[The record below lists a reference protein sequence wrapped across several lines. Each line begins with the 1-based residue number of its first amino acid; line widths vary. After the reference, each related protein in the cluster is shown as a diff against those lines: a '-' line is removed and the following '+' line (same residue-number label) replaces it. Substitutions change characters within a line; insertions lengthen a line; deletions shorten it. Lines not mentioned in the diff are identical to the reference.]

1 MGSRAV
7 LFFPVSARI
16 FAFHLPDCR
25 SFFIRLAMSIASP
38 STGAARWAV
47 SYIFA
52 GNGVVYA
59 SWISRLP
66 RIQEM
71 YAVDYGQLSLF
82 MLSLSLG
89 ALVGMPITGT
99 IIVKTGSRLITMV
112 LAVAMCMAY
121 PLIPLMPAFPA
132 LLGLGF
138 LLGMSNGSLDVAM
151 NAQGILAED
160 QLGKPV
166 MSSFHAAF
174 SIGMMAGAALGS
186 LAVELGL
193 TVFQHLVFISAPLL
207 LGQLWAFRSLV
218 RDRPAPVAA
227 ADDPPPKRRYRLIPE
242 LMLLGVICF
251 CGMLGEGAMADWLT
265 NYMEKDIGTSRAVAP
280 LALAF
285 FAGAMTL
292 GRLIGDRARTYFGD
306 THLLRLESLLAIGG
320 MVLVVVSTHPIP
332 VVLGCFLVGSGLATI
347 VPIVYSVSGRF
358 PGLASGVGISVVSTI
373 GYTGFLVGPPAIGFI
388 GDWVGL
394 RFGLLVVLFLFVI
407 MAGLV
412 WLVLKVPGR
421 GRSN

>member
-1 MGSRAV
+1 
-7 LFFPVSARI
+7 
-16 FAFHLPDCR
+16 
-25 SFFIRLAMSIASP
+25 MSIAAP
-38 STGAARWAV
+38 SAGAARWAV

-66 RIQEM
+66 RIQDI

-99 IIVKTGSRLITMV
+99 IIVKTGSRLITIA
-112 LAVAMCMAY
+112 LAVAMCLVY
-121 PLIPLMPAFPA
+121 PLIPLMPGYSV

-138 LLGMSNGSLDVAM
+138 LMGMSNGSLDVAM
-151 NAQGILAED
+151 NAQGILVED
-160 QLGKPV
+160 RLGKPV

-207 LGQLWAFRSLV
+207 LGQLWAFRRLI
-218 RDRPAPVAA
+218 RDRPPSAPAA
-227 ADDPPPKRRYRLIPE
+227 GESSSKRRFRLIPE

-265 NYMEKDIGTSRAVAP
+265 NYMEKDIGTSRTVAP

-306 THLLRLESLLAIGG
+306 THLLRLESILAIGG
-320 MVLVVVSTHPIP
+320 MVLVVVSTHPVP
-332 VVLGCFLVGSGLATI
+332 VIVGCFLVGAGLATI
-347 VPIVYSVSGRF
+347 VPIVYSVAGRF
-358 PGLASGVGISVVSTI
+358 PGLSSGVGISVVSTI
-373 GYTGFLVGPPAIGFI
+373 GYAGFLVGPPAIGFI
-388 GDWVGL
+388 GDWARL
-394 RFGLLVVLFLFVI
+394 RFGLLVVLALFVV

-421 GRSN
+421 G

>member
-1 MGSRAV
+1 MSTSV
-7 LFFPVSARI
+7 QSA
-16 FAFHLPDCR
+16 
-25 SFFIRLAMSIASP
+25 
-38 STGAARWAV
+38 GAARWAV

-66 RIQEM
+66 RIQEI

-99 IIVKTGSRLITMV
+99 IIVKTGSRAITMV
-112 LAVAMCMAY
+112 LAVAMCLVY
-121 PLIPLMPAFPA
+121 PLIPLMPAFPV

-138 LLGMSNGSLDVAM
+138 LMGMSNGSLDVAM

-160 QLGKPV
+160 RLGKPV

-174 SIGMMAGAALGS
+174 SVGMMGGAALGS

-193 TVFQHLVFISAPLL
+193 TVFQHLVLISAPLL
-207 LGQLWAFRSLV
+207 LGQFWAFRGLI
-218 RDRPAPVAA
+218 RDRPHSAPAA
-227 ADDPPPKRRYRLIPE
+227 EESVPRRRYRLIPE

-251 CGMLGEGAMADWLT
+251 CCMLGEGAMADWLT
-265 NYMEKDIGTSRAVAP
+265 NYMEKEIGTSRSIAP

-306 THLLRLESLLAIGG
+306 TYLLRLESLLAIGG
-320 MVLVVVSTHPIP
+320 MVLIVGSSAP
-332 VVLGCFLVGSGLATI
+332 VLVILGCFLVGGGLATI

-358 PGLASGVGISVVSTI
+358 PGLASGVGISIVSTI
-373 GYTGFLVGPPAIGFI
+373 GYAGFLVGPPAIGFI
-388 GDWVGL
+388 GDWLGL
-394 RFGLLVVLFLFVI
+394 RIGLLVVLGLFAV

-412 WLVLKVPGR
+412 WFVLKVPGR
-421 GRSN
+421 R

>member
-1 MGSRAV
+1 M
-7 LFFPVSARI
+7 L
-16 FAFHLPDCR
+16 
-25 SFFIRLAMSIASP
+25 P
-38 STGAARWAV
+38 STHSASAARWAV

-52 GNGVVYA
+52 GNGIIYA

-66 RIQEM
+66 RIQEI

-89 ALVGMPITGT
+89 ALVGMPITGA

-112 LAVAMCMAY
+112 LAVSMCLVY
-121 PLIPLMPAFPA
+121 PLIPLMPDFTV

-138 LLGMSNGSLDVAM
+138 LMGMSNGSLDVAM

-160 QLGKPV
+160 RVGKPV

-174 SIGMMAGAALGS
+174 SIGMMVGAALGS

-193 TVFQHLVFISAPLL
+193 TVFQHLVLISSPLL
-207 LGQLWAFRSLV
+207 LGQFWAFRRLI
-218 RDRPAPVAA
+218 RDRPRSARA
-227 ADDPPPKRRYRLIPE
+227 ADAPPPKRRFRLIPE

-251 CGMLGEGAMADWLT
+251 CCMLGEGAMADWLT
-265 NYMEKDIGTSRAVAP
+265 NYMEKDIGTTRAVAP

-292 GRLIGDRARTYFGD
+292 GRLLGDRARTRFGD
-306 THLLRLESLLAIGG
+306 TYLLRFESILAIVG
-320 MVLVVVSTHPIP
+320 MVLVVTSTQAIP
-332 VVLGCFLVGSGLATI
+332 VIIGCFLVGAGLATI

-358 PGLASGVGISVVSTI
+358 PGLANGVGISIVSTI
-373 GYTGFLVGPPAIGFI
+373 GYAGFLVGPPAIGFI

-394 RFGLLVVLFLFVI
+394 RFGLLVVLALFTI
-407 MAGLV
+407 MAALV
-412 WLVLKVPGR
+412 WLVLKAPARPSG
-421 GRSN
+421 SS